1 MKYQLG
7 FSALVLASFLAYGC
21 VSSGDIELLH
31 REITDVGKRVDDLA
45 RATSGKEDVAAL
57 SRTIGQQTSQ
67 LLKSNADIQ
76 QEIRALREQMETLQ
90 AALESTNQRLGQLS
104 QELAAA
110 REKLQALGA
119 APAGAPAPAG
129 TQPALGTPAS
139 EPAQLYNSA
148 YEDYMRG
155 NYDLAIQGFSEYLRR
170 YPDTELSD
178 NALYWIGECHY
189 SKKDY
194 DRAIDTFTQLLNSY
208 KTSDKAAAALLKK
221 GFAYLEKGDKSQ
233 AVINLQYV
241 VFEYP
246 ASPEASLAKERLAK
260 LGVKIK

>member
-1 MKYQLG
+1 MTR
-7 FSALVLASFLAYGC
+7 ASLFLAAAFAWGC
-21 VSSGDIELLH
+21 VSTGDIELLH

-45 RATSGKEDVAAL
+45 RASSGKEDVAAL
-57 SRTIGQQTSQ
+57 SRAVSQQSSA

-90 AALESTNQRLGQLS
+90 AALEATNQRLAQLS

-110 REKLQALGA
+110 REKLQAVGA
-119 APAGAPAPAG
+119 TPSPAPSTG
-129 TQPALGTPAS
+129 AS
-139 EPAQLYNSA
+139 QAEPAQLYNSA
-148 YEDYMRG
+148 YEDYLRG
-155 NYDLAIQGFSEYLRR
+155 NYDLAIQGFAEYLRR
-170 YPDTELSD
+170 YPDTELAD

-194 DRAIDTFTQLLNSY
+194 DKAIETFTQLLNSY
-208 KTSDKAAAALLKK
+208 QTSDKAPAALLKK
-221 GFAYLEKGDKSQ
+221 GFAYQEKGDKSQ

>member
-1 MKYQLG
+1 MRNRIV
-7 FSALVLASFLAYGC
+7 FPLVLAAAMAASGC

-45 RATSGKEDVAAL
+45 RASSGKEDVAAL
-57 SRTIGQQTSQ
+57 SRNVSQQTSQ

-110 REKLQALGA
+110 REKLQTVGSTTATPQPA
-119 APAGAPAPAG
+119 AP
-129 TQPALGTPAS
+129 QPS

-155 NYDLAIQGFSEYLRR
+155 NFDLAIQGFSEYLRR
-170 YPDTELSD
+170 YPDTELAD
-178 NALYWIGECHY
+178 NALYWIGECYY

-194 DRAIDTFTQLLNSY
+194 DKAIETFTQLLNTY
-208 KTSDKAAAALLKK
+208 KTSDKGAAALLKK

>member
-1 MKYQLG
+1 MSRSLSRG
-7 FSALVLASFLAYGC
+7 LLAAGLLAACGC
-21 VSSGDIELLH
+21 VSSGDIDLLH

-45 RATSGKEDVAAL
+45 RASSGKEDVAAL
-57 SRTIGQQTSQ
+57 SRSMSQQTSS

-76 QEIRALREQMETLQ
+76 QEIRALREQMEALQ
-90 AALESTNQRLGQLS
+90 AALEATNQRLGQLS

-110 REKLQALGA
+110 REKLQSAGGA
-119 APAGAPAPAG
+119 TAPAASPS
-129 TQPALGTPAS
+129 LAS

-170 YPDTELSD
+170 YPDTELAD
-178 NALYWIGECHY
+178 NALYWIGESYY

-194 DRAIDTFTQLLNSY
+194 DKAIESFTQLLNTY
-208 KTSDKAAAALLKK
+208 KTSDKAPAALLKK
-221 GFAYLEKGDKSQ
+221 GYAFQEKGDKAQ

-241 VFEYP
+241 IFEYP

>member
-1 MKYQLG
+1 MRR
-7 FSALVLASFLAYGC
+7 FLAVASLLVSWGC

-45 RATSGKEDVAAL
+45 RASSGKEDMAAL
-57 SRTIGQQTSQ
+57 SRTVSQQTSS

-76 QEIRALREQMETLQ
+76 QEIRAVREQMETLQ
-90 AALESTNQRLGQLS
+90 AALEATNQRLGQLS

-110 REKLQALGA
+110 REKLQAVGLTV
-119 APAGAPAPAG
+119 PAPATG
-129 TQPALGTPAS
+129 VSAAPS
-139 EPAQLYNSA
+139 EPAQLYNAA
-148 YEDYMRG
+148 YEDYLRG

-170 YPDTELSD
+170 FPETELAD
-178 NALYWIGECHY
+178 NALYWMGECHY
-189 SKKDY
+189 SKKEY
-194 DRAIDTFTQLLNSY
+194 DKAIESFTQLLNTY

-221 GFAYLEKGDKSQ
+221 GYAYLEKGDKSQ

>member
-1 MKYQLG
+1 MRTNRFLA
-7 FSALVLASFLAYGC
+7 FVLATALAALGC
-21 VSSGDIELLH
+21 VSSGDVELLH

-57 SRTIGQQTSQ
+57 SRTVSQQTSQ

-76 QEIRALREQMETLQ
+76 QELRALREQMETLQ
-90 AALESTNQRLGQLS
+90 AALEATNQRLGQLS

-110 REKLQALGA
+110 REKLQATS
-119 APAGAPAPAG
+119 APSVPSPAP
-129 TQPALGTPAS
+129 QPS

-155 NYDLAIQGFSEYLRR
+155 NYDLAIQGFSDYLRR
-170 YPDTELSD
+170 YPDTELAD
-178 NALYWIGECHY
+178 NALYWIGECYY
-189 SKKDY
+189 SKKDF
-194 DRAIDTFTQLLNSY
+194 DKAIDAFTQLLNTY

-221 GFAYLEKGDKSQ
+221 GFALQEKGDRSQ

-241 VFEYP
+241 IFEYP
-246 ASPEASLAKERLAK
+246 ASPEAGLAKERLAK

>member
-1 MKYQLG
+1 MKSPFAFPLLAI
-7 FSALVLASFLAYGC
+7 FSLLALGC
-21 VSSGDIELLH
+21 VSTGDIELLH

-57 SRTIGQQTSQ
+57 SRTVSQQTSQ

-110 REKLQALGA
+110 REKLQAMGTTPA
-119 APAGAPAPAG
+119 APAQAAGA
-129 TQPALGTPAS
+129 QPS

-170 YPDTELSD
+170 YPETELAD
-178 NALYWIGECHY
+178 NALYWIGECNY

-194 DRAIDTFTQLLNSY
+194 DKAIDTFTQLLNTY

-246 ASPEASLAKERLAK
+246 ASPEATLAKERLAK

>member
-1 MKYQLG
+1 MRYRTPLL
-7 FSALVLASFLAYGC
+7 ALATAVFAASGC
-21 VSSGDIELLH
+21 VSSGDIDLLH

-57 SRTIGQQTSQ
+57 SRTVSQQTSQ
-67 LLKSNADIQ
+67 VLKSNADIQ

-90 AALESTNQRLGQLS
+90 AALEATNQRLGQLS

-110 REKLQALGA
+110 REKLQAMGTAPSA
-119 APAGAPAPAG
+119 APPVPGP
-129 TQPALGTPAS
+129 QAS

-155 NYDLAIQGFSEYLRR
+155 NYDLAIQGFSDYLRR
-170 YPDTELSD
+170 YPETELAD

-194 DRAIDTFTQLLNSY
+194 DRAIESFTQLLNSY

>member
-1 MKYQLG
+1 MRTRTPR
-7 FSALVLASFLAYGC
+7 LVLATAVLAASGC

-57 SRTIGQQTSQ
+57 SRTVSQQTSQ
-67 LLKSNADIQ
+67 VLKSNADIQ

-90 AALESTNQRLGQLS
+90 AALEATNQRLGQLS

-110 REKLQALGA
+110 REKLQTVGS
-119 APAGAPAPAG
+119 APGTAQPAPAA
-129 TQPALGTPAS
+129 QPS

-155 NYDLAIQGFSEYLRR
+155 HYDLAIQGFAEYLRR
-170 YPDTELSD
+170 YPDTELAD

-194 DRAIDTFTQLLNSY
+194 DKAIETFTQLLNTY
-208 KTSDKAAAALLKK
+208 KTSDKGAAALLKK
-221 GFAYLEKGDKSQ
+221 GFAYLEKGDRQQ

-246 ASPEASLAKERLAK
+246 ASPEASLAKERLAR
-260 LGVKIK
+260 LGVRIK